1 LGTNLALAH
10 SFEAASF
17 SCMSD
22 AKDRT
27 PDDTRFAGGLE
38 QMLLGAAAGCWGWG
52 WGIGRGSAEPAGSAA
67 CARGGAPSRKVVG
80 AGGGSVAV

>member
-10 SFEAASF
+10 SLDAASF

-22 AKDRT
+22 AKDRI
-27 PDDTRFAGGLE
+27 PEETRFAGGLE
-38 QMLLGAAAGCWGWG
+38 QILLGAAAGWEIC
-52 WGIGRGSAEPAGSAA
+52 RGSAEPAGSAA

-80 AGGGSVAV
+80 AGGGSVAA